1 MTPRLPTRLPP
12 PLQVRDLSFSPDTGA
27 VARFTYDEFG
37 LPTLPLSFFDCYSV
51 AVEDVLSIGRG
62 EVLVYDDAK
71 YRCRAWLVGA
81 AGVRSLRVCS

>member
-1 MTPRLPTRLPP
+1 
-12 PLQVRDLSFSPDTGA
+12 VRDLSFSPDTGA